1 MIAIQLL
8 IKNSSKW
15 KRDSLFLFQQVGLEK
30 LDIHIQK
37 NETGSL
43 SLTLYKH
50 QFKMSQQA

>member
-1 MIAIQLL
+1 MIAIQFL

-37 NETGSL
+37 NELDLFHLPYTSISL
-43 SLTLYKH
+43 K
-50 QFKMSQQA
+50 